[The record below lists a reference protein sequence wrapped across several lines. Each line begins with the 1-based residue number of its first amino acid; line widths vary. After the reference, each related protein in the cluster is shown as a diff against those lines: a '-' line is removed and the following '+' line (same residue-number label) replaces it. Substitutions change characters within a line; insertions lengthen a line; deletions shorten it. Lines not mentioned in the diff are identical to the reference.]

1 MNAPFFSDIRASTSL
16 IERFRSVRMQT
27 MALCT
32 PLETEDYVV
41 SSMVDVSPTKW
52 HLAHT
57 TWFFETFI
65 VKPYLPSYQALD
77 SRYAFLFNSYYEQ
90 AGERHCRSLRGLATR
105 PTVAQVFSYRM
116 YVDEAIEILCEMLD
130 DDVQHPAWRR
140 LEMGLHH
147 EQQHQELL
155 LTDIKHV
162 LWTNPLRPVYR
173 NDTVTFPESAF
184 KRQRWERIEEGLYTI
199 GSSNDQFTFDNERP
213 GHKTYV
219 QAAKL
224 AQSLVTNAEYEA
236 FIADGGYQTPGLWLS
251 DGWKM
256 VQSEQLRAP
265 LYWKQYD
272 GQWHEF
278 TLRGEMPVVS
288 SMPVCHIS
296 YYEADA
302 FARWAGYRLPTEAE
316 WEIIATRHSSQQETI
331 KQISFHPS
339 AACGGNNFQQFF
351 GQVWQWTQSPYT
363 AYPGFYPSCDV
374 LGEYNGKFMCDQW
387 VLRGSSC
394 LTPPDHTR
402 TTYRNFFPS
411 DARWQFTGLRLASDG

>member
-1 MNAPFFSDIRASTSL
+1 MNAPFLDDISASLPL
-16 IERFRSVRMQT
+16 IERFRAVRMQT

-41 SSMVDVSPTKW
+41 SSMVEVSPTKW

-65 VKPYLPSYQALD
+65 VKPYLHSYQSLD

-90 AGERHCRSLRGLATR
+90 VGARHCRSLRGLATR
-105 PTVAQVFSYRM
+105 PTVAEVFSYRM
-116 YVDEAIEILCEMLD
+116 YVDEAVEILCEMIGD
-130 DDVQHPAWRR
+130 DLQHPAWRR

-162 LWTNPLRPVYR
+162 LWTNPLRPAYR
-173 NDTVTFPESAF
+173 NDTVSSREPPFQ
-184 KRQRWERIEEGLYTI
+184 RQRWEHIDEGLYTI
-199 GSSNDQFTFDNERP
+199 GGAEEEFTFDNERP
-213 GHKTYV
+213 AHKTYL

-236 FIADGGYQTPGLWLS
+236 FIADGGYRISGLWLS
-251 DGWKM
+251 DGWRM
-256 VQSEQLRAP
+256 VQSQQWQAP
-265 LYWKQYD
+265 LYWEQQE
-272 GQWHEF
+272 GQWREF
-278 TLRGEMPVVS
+278 TLRGEMPVVP

-316 WEIIATRHSSQQETI
+316 WEVLAARHDAQHHAIQHI
-331 KQISFHPS
+331 NFHPS
-339 AACGGNNFQQFF
+339 AAWRNTDTQQLF
-351 GQVWQWTQSPYT
+351 GHVWQWTRSPYI

-394 LTPPDHTR
+394 LTPPNHTR

-411 DARWQFTGLRLASDG
+411 DARWQFTGLRLAADG